1 MKTITYGNVDFP
13 TGFDAEALRQSLMA
27 NHGKNFQLMS
37 SDGFVGLIIDELVDN
52 EIAIRA
58 TCTTHFAKT
67 AIQRADDIAN
77 TQVDSFFLNGDKQK
91 RFLLDLFYRLD
102 QRLRVIEAKPAIT
115 KVQFFN
121 GVKQI
126 YKDI

>member
-1 MKTITYGNVDFP
+1 MKIITYGSVDFP
-13 TGFDAEALRQSLMA
+13 NGFDAEALRQSLVA
-27 NHGKNFQLMS
+27 NHGKNFQLGT
-37 SDGFVGLIIDELVDN
+37 SDGFVGLIIDETVDN
-52 EIAIRA
+52 EVAIRA
-58 TCTTHFAKT
+58 TCAVHFAKT
-67 AIQRADDIAN
+67 AIQRVDDIAN